1 VLLRVIFTGEADS
14 SHAGPLLLRGTSKRR
29 VLANG
34 NETATSTP
42 TATSSPTATPPPSL
56 SSGSLLYTAYTT
68 GFNNYGQLGDG
79 TETDRATPGQVMS
92 GYTVNGISAGDLHTM
107 FLTVDGQVFGTGRN
121 NGGQLGDG
129 TLNGKTTPVQ
139 VMSGHN
145 VTQVIAGYSHTVFLT
160 AEGKTYATGQND
172 YGQLGDNTT
181 ADKSSPVHVMSNLTV
196 VLAALGE
203 LHTVFLTSD
212 GQAFTTGGNG
222 YGQLGDNSTTHRQ
235 APVHVMRLYTVTGAT
250 AGLHHTVFLTAE
262 GEVYSTGGNEYGQL
276 GDGTDTAKSSPVRVM
291 GEFTLRDVAAGAV
304 HTVFLTSE
312 GEAHATGHNY
322 FGQLGDGSSEDK
334 SAPVQVMSGYHVV
347 GMAAG
352 KYHTIFLTSNELYA
366 TGYNAYGQL
375 GDNTTTNTYTPVLVH
390 AAATDNDSEDMWIY
404 ITAGGYHTGYL
415 ISAPK
420 TASPTLTHTPTITTA
435 PTETPAPTI
444 TSVPTETPA
453 PTTTPVPTVTATPTV
468 TLTPTVTSVPTVT
481 SAPSSA
487 YGDGTVAVSTVLEL
501 AEALDNSTATTILIL
516 ADIRLEYTLPCIR
529 HRELLIRGSCDDAQR
544 GTCELRGVDGT
555 TVLCINESS
564 IVAIENLRILF
575 GAEDSDSPSDSQA
588 SSNRR
593 LLSLGTQYQRA
604 IEVDGSDLSVQDFTL
619 SDAVGGG
626 VSIRGNGT
634 LRVDNS
640 TFRENKAMEAATNG
654 LGGAIDLQGEANL
667 IISSSFFTANRA
679 NEGGAMYV
687 RYATGVEIYN
697 STFRNNVAEI
707 GTLGAGTGRGG
718 VLVLQSH
725 GSVVI
730 HDSNFAENLAD
741 TSAGAIYLS
750 GAQLF
755 VLQCAFTDNAC
766 SKTGGGISAD
776 WSDESGSGAL
786 EVRSCSF
793 RSNRAHQMGGALFAG
808 GATGNSDTRI
818 SVRLGNV
825 TFDGN
830 SADMGNGG
838 AVAIAQSDLEVEDCV
853 YASNAAGSGGALY
866 GVANS
871 TVTMFAHT
879 LFENN
884 FAYASG
890 GAMFCSGGSDV
901 NITDAIQVSFNRGEQ
916 GAGLF
921 IGDCAVHI
929 LNGSWLYGNAAVKE
943 GGGVFMHT
951 AHSLEERGV
960 LLASGLIVEANGALQ
975 YSGAGIAASS
985 NSLLALHGASLLSNR
1000 AHHGSG
1006 GAVYAVNSTIE
1017 IASSSM
1023 LAHNVAAGGGGGG
1036 IFLLGELAQLHLDH
1050 SQVELNNASEGGGGL
1065 MITGGAAASIT
1076 NSSQLAGNAD
1086 GAVYVSKRASL
1097 EISDSTVTGNLG
1109 APHKGFAGIGLS
1121 EGAAGLLEGVL
1132 LDDQGGTAVWIGD
1145 GSSATLLGVVL
1156 ARNTVA
1162 DELGE
1167 GSGEQ
1172 GVGAG
1177 VLCHEGGSAVL
1188 RDCHLEANLAA
1199 NGPAIHA
1206 SGNLTVSSSS
1216 FVQNA
1221 AFEDGAVYVRMRDE
1235 VTLKNVSFR
1244 NNTASNG
1251 AALYLAEGDLSG
1263 GDAARQ
1269 GGSNATMERLSLSEI
1284 DMHGNHASEGGIL
1297 FWAPLN
1303 LVNGSDAWRPTC
1315 ANCTTRNN
1323 SVGYAASDGWATK
1336 AAGLRAASV
1345 HEEAAGGYPLQQPV
1359 VVELVDLYGTVVSTA
1374 EPVEVRV
1381 NSSCGVQGTLCV
1393 PTRCGVAEF
1402 RDLVLSGPGGS
1413 RCVLRHT
1420 ADTSGAEGLE
1430 TSTVVPLRYCLAGE
1444 RYTSTRE
1451 CVRCAAG
1458 SLSFDNDTESCH
1470 DCGSQSGI
1478 RCPGAADYE
1487 VLPGY
1492 WLPPIANACETA
1504 SCLVSLVEACQVED
1518 ACDTTSSQRSASG
1531 AHAANDLALC
1541 ATSSGY
1547 TTGVLC
1553 GGTLPTSCSSG
1564 SYSSTEGDACLSCPS
1579 KGAVIGQ
1586 LLVTV
1591 VIGVAINFLSGY
1603 GLMVTSEQALKAA
1616 DPDEFRE
1623 TAEEIADPEDEMQY
1637 PGQLWT
1643 IIGLVIGYFQVIG
1656 EFPNLFSSDVV
1667 PDAFNAYT
1675 RHLFVFKPNL
1685 SAMLNAPCLEYH
1697 LLSSG
1702 SNTSPFWLLFFQAVL
1717 TPWIVMLAAW
1727 LLYST
1732 TAFFFQRRH
1741 GLQGAEAERARTV
1754 IGRKV
1759 AAMVLFAFTALHPS
1773 VSTTVMSLFD
1783 CRDIWYED
1791 AESKQSWV
1799 RQDTSIECGNWDVG
1813 PVLALLTIL
1822 YLPAFPLGIAGY
1834 MWWARGYVKCRITR
1848 GGADDDLSR
1857 ILEHGWVIN
1866 GWKESMEVGQGS
1878 WRWLPQ
1884 SRPLSQFSQFLN
1896 PLRNVPAS
1904 SSAPPGDDDTDDD
1917 SEHGVIVMT
1926 GLEESE
1932 NSEEEEEQRALD
1944 DEPPYVDVYLHAS
1957 LILLDHVSVGA
1968 SWRTGDICWERAST
1982 EDDEPGVRRKGVVIK
1997 WPQTKLPAE
2006 VYIKE
2011 VKGDGG
2017 AADYVPVTWLD
2028 SAKVLQTLGAVF
2040 IEPFASHLYLWN
2052 TYEIGRRFLQTAGVL
2067 VVAVALDSTSAM
2079 AYATLISVAALSIH
2093 LRVAPF
2099 KADADDF
2106 LMTAILANQFICQFS
2121 IMCIKISDAN
2131 IRGFGLFLL
2140 LAQAAVLL
2148 VALKPTAPSL
2158 RSAFKKY
2165 IANSTLLLQSKIF
2178 SRNSAGQGSW
2188 ASDGEPSPDRNR
2200 THDLQAQGETA
2211 APEQGAD
2218 SSLIKHARFRSQSVP
2233 EAMYIVA
2240 SEESIGHTSQQHI
2253 DDSMTPRHQDK
2264 FIFVSDSTA
2273 REGTDVS
2280 YGDASSEVMSQESLF
2295 NDSMHRASKSWI

>member
-1 VLLRVIFTGEADS
+1 MGQW
-14 SHAGPLLLRGTSKRR
+14 
-29 VLANG
+29 
-34 NETATSTP
+34 
-42 TATSSPTATPPPSL
+42 PSRQFW
-56 SSGSLLYTAYTT
+56 SL
-68 GFNNYGQLGDG
+68 Q
-79 TETDRATPGQVMS
+79 
-92 GYTVNGISAGDLHTM
+92 
-107 FLTVDGQVFGTGRN
+107 
-121 NGGQLGDG
+121 
-129 TLNGKTTPVQ
+129 K
-139 VMSGHN
+139 
-145 VTQVIAGYSHTVFLT
+145 
-160 AEGKTYATGQND
+160 
-172 YGQLGDNTT
+172 
-181 ADKSSPVHVMSNLTV
+181 
-196 VLAALGE
+196 
-203 LHTVFLTSD
+203 
-212 GQAFTTGGNG
+212 
-222 YGQLGDNSTTHRQ
+222 
-235 APVHVMRLYTVTGAT
+235 
-250 AGLHHTVFLTAE
+250 
-262 GEVYSTGGNEYGQL
+262 
-276 GDGTDTAKSSPVRVM
+276 
-291 GEFTLRDVAAGAV
+291 
-304 HTVFLTSE
+304 
-312 GEAHATGHNY
+312 
-322 FGQLGDGSSEDK
+322 
-334 SAPVQVMSGYHVV
+334 
-347 GMAAG
+347 
-352 KYHTIFLTSNELYA
+352 
-366 TGYNAYGQL
+366 
-375 GDNTTTNTYTPVLVH
+375 
-390 AAATDNDSEDMWIY
+390 
-404 ITAGGYHTGYL
+404 
-415 ISAPK
+415 
-420 TASPTLTHTPTITTA
+420 
-435 PTETPAPTI
+435 
-444 TSVPTETPA
+444 
-453 PTTTPVPTVTATPTV
+453 
-468 TLTPTVTSVPTVT
+468 
-481 SAPSSA
+481 
-487 YGDGTVAVSTVLEL
+487 
-501 AEALDNSTATTILIL
+501 
-516 ADIRLEYTLPCIR
+516 
-529 HRELLIRGSCDDAQR
+529 R

-741 TSAGAIYLS
+741 THGGQHGGGMLIAAWAIPQQTNCFTVGNAYIAILVEERSAGAIYLS

-766 SKTGGGISAD
+766 SK
-776 WSDESGSGAL
+776 
-786 EVRSCSF
+786 
-793 RSNRAHQMGGALFAG
+793 MGGALFAG

-830 SADMGNGG
+830 SAD
-838 AVAIAQSDLEVEDCV
+838 VSCCF
-853 YASNAAGSGGALY
+853 AL
-866 GVANS
+866 
-871 TVTMFAHT
+871 
-879 LFENN
+879 
-884 FAYASG
+884 
-890 GAMFCSGGSDV
+890 
-901 NITDAIQVSFNRGEQ
+901 
-916 GAGLF
+916 
-921 IGDCAVHI
+921 
-929 LNGSWLYGNAAVKE
+929 
-943 GGGVFMHT
+943 
-951 AHSLEERGV
+951 
-960 LLASGLIVEANGALQ
+960 LLC
-975 YSGAGIAASS
+975 
-985 NSLLALHGASLLSNR
+985 
-1000 AHHGSG
+1000 
-1006 GAVYAVNSTIE
+1006 TIE

-1303 LVNGSDAWRPTC
+1303 LMGNGGAVAIAQSDLEVEDCVYASNAAGSGGALYGVANSTVTMFAHTLFENNFAYASGGAMFCSGGSDVNITDAIQVSFNRGEQGAGLFIGDCAVHILNGSWLYGNAAVKEGGGVFMHTAHSLEERGVLLASGLIVE
-1315 ANCTTRNN
+1315 ANGALQY
-1323 SVGYAASDGWATK
+1323 SGAGIAASSNSLLALHGASLLSNRAHHGSGVPTAPITEAE

-1487 VLPGY
+1487 FHQVILLTGDAVGMEMELQQFKTNDFIFRVLPGY

-1643 IIGLVIGYFQVIG
+1643 IIGLVIGYFQVGQEPAVHLPILPSRMFPIFIHPKERSSDAEHIAGMVIG

-2131 IRGFGLFLL
+2131 IR
-2140 LAQAAVLL
+2140 
-2148 VALKPTAPSL
+2148 
-2158 RSAFKKY
+2158 
-2165 IANSTLLLQSKIF
+2165 
-2178 SRNSAGQGSW
+2178 
-2188 ASDGEPSPDRNR
+2188 
-2200 THDLQAQGETA
+2200 
-2211 APEQGAD
+2211 
-2218 SSLIKHARFRSQSVP
+2218 
-2233 EAMYIVA
+2233 
-2240 SEESIGHTSQQHI
+2240 
-2253 DDSMTPRHQDK
+2253 
-2264 FIFVSDSTA
+2264 
-2273 REGTDVS
+2273 
-2280 YGDASSEVMSQESLF
+2280 
-2295 NDSMHRASKSWI
+2295 